1 MCTFKPLITSIKS
14 FKSSSKRSFSMS
26 NLIMV
31 VVVSCYEVKL
41 KVNAM
46 FLSLLAAKRSQ
57 GKCYLVLTFLL
68 LFCGCTYTLLY
79 GISSASTN
87 LPLSLTF

>member
-1 MCTFKPLITSIKS
+1 
-14 FKSSSKRSFSMS
+14 MS

-57 GKCYLVLTFLL
+57 GK
-68 LFCGCTYTLLY
+68 
-79 GISSASTN
+79 
-87 LPLSLTF
+87 